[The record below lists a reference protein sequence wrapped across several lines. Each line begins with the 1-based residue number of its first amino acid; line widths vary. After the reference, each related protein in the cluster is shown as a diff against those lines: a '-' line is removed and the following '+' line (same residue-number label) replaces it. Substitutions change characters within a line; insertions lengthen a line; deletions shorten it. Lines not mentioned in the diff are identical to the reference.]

1 MRANPNPATRGARA
15 RSERKPR
22 TPPTDASQAAG
33 RIGGGRRPAAHA
45 AAGPASVR
53 GSLSLRARP
62 LLRES
67 ARIKGDKAGVSA
79 QHMRRRHRT
88 CVHRRARAAPV
99 ALARA
104 VLRDSTGR
112 PLSTNIIVRVTPQAA
127 SRPQSSWGRG
137 RGRRRRASAPDS
149 SPSALPWPGSQ
160 LLVLSTA
167 RRHLDVLK
175 PMHAEAKARAQ
186 SWERAW
192 GRRRSAPG
200 SSASPCSSPAGTDVA
215 PLRLP

>member
-1 MRANPNPATRGARA
+1 M
-15 RSERKPR
+15 
-22 TPPTDASQAAG
+22 
-33 RIGGGRRPAAHA
+33 
-45 AAGPASVR
+45 
-53 GSLSLRARP
+53 
-62 LLRES
+62 
-67 ARIKGDKAGVSA
+67 
-79 QHMRRRHRT
+79 
-88 CVHRRARAAPV
+88 HRRARAAPV

-149 SPSALPWPGSQ
+149 NPSALPWPGSQ

-167 RRHLDVLK
+167 RRHLDVLNNLCTRK
-175 PMHAEAKARAQ
+175 RAARAQ
-186 SWERAW
+186 SWERA
-192 GRRRSAPG
+192 RSAPG

-215 PLRLP
+215 PLRLPELEPAAAGRRRRGTEAKKKVGRTDGGRASTLKGCCARFSKFRLLARYAVSAHSYGAPFYSGPTL

>member
-1 MRANPNPATRGARA
+1 MLA
-15 RSERKPR
+15 
-22 TPPTDASQAAG
+22 
-33 RIGGGRRPAAHA
+33 
-45 AAGPASVR
+45 
-53 GSLSLRARP
+53 LP

-67 ARIKGDKAGVSA
+67 ARLKGDKAGVRKQRPHATVASPPSVRRPRQRAPPAAAAAAAAYGIHPPEPA

-112 PLSTNIIVRVTPQAA
+112 PLSTNIVVRVTPQAA

-137 RGRRRRASAPDS
+137 RGRRRSAPDS

-167 RRHLDVLK
+167 RRHLDVLNNLCTRK
-175 PMHAEAKARAQ
+175 RAARAQ
-186 SWERAW
+186 SWERA
-192 GRRRSAPG
+192 RSAPG